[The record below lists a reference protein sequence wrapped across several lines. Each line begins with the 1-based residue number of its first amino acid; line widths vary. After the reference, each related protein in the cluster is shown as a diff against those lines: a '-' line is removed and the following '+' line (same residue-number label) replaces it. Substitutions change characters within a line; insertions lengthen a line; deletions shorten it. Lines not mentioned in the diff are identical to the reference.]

1 MVAKALPVLA
11 KANARDRAAFSS
23 SANAL
28 TDALP
33 NAYNLEAA
41 KTPASCLPN
50 LATDFSNFC
59 DAVSACCKRS

>member
-1 MVAKALPVLA
+1 MLAKALPVLA
-11 KANARDRAAFSS
+11 KARASDRAAFSS

-33 NAYNLEAA
+33 NAYNLDAA

-50 LATDFSNFC
+50 
-59 DAVSACCKRS
+59 